1 MVTPPI
7 IHCQL
12 QMCLLLASTSLPYSD
27 PAPPPPAPPS
37 LAPSIFLPQDPPTP
51 QAHADVSTYVEEPWY
66 HGDISCDVAE
76 ERLTALDSD
85 NFLVRKSQS
94 QPGKYVLSVSYGKAM
109 KHFMIRKENQRYE
122 VEGAERIFSSLQEL
136 VAFYN
141 EHYLT
146 TDWELLTIPCPPQRL
161 KPRHP
166 RPSPIS
172 VQGVSISIIISYCP
186 SHRHYLRIET

>member
-1 MVTPPI
+1 
-7 IHCQL
+7 
-12 QMCLLLASTSLPYSD
+12 MCLLLASTSLPYSD
-27 PAPPPPAPPS
+27 PAPPSYASSISLYKDPPAPTTP
-37 LAPSIFLPQDPPTP
+37 LAQ
-51 QAHADVSTYVEEPWY
+51 ADVSTYVEEPWY
-66 HGDISCDVAE
+66 HGDISFDVAE

-109 KHFMIRKENQRYE
+109 KHFMIRKENQCYQ

-141 EHYLT
+141 VHYLT
-146 TDWELLTIPCPPQRL
+146 TDWELLSTPCPPQRL
-161 KPRHP
+161 KPRQP